1 MCRPFIYIIF
11 CLIVKI
17 KIMEDDFDYKLMC
30 EHIKKVL
37 DAYKDLIA
45 KEHGSKEAIDYKE
58 RFYQLVDYKR

>member
-1 MCRPFIYIIF
+1 
-11 CLIVKI
+11 
-17 KIMEDDFDYKLMC
+17 MEDDFDYKLMC